1 MYWLLLYDLVD
12 DYLERRE
19 ALRPE
24 HLGVAEA
31 AHERGELVLAGAVPD
46 PFDLAVLVFKGDDQ
60 AVVERFVGQDPYVRG
75 GLVKGW
81 RIRGWNVVI
90 GGDS

>member
-1 MYWLLLYDLVD
+1 MYWLLLYDLVA

-19 ALRPE
+19 ALRSD
-24 HLGVAEA
+24 HLGLAEA

-60 AVVERFVGQDPYVRG
+60 SVVERFVEKDPYVRE
-75 GLVKGW
+75 GLVKDW
-81 RIRGWNVVI
+81 RIRRWNVVI
-90 GGDS
+90 GG

>member
-19 ALRPE
+19 ALRSD
-24 HLGVAEA
+24 HLGLAEA

-60 AVVERFVGQDPYVRG
+60 SVVERFVEKDPYVRE
-75 GLVKGW
+75 GLVKDW
-81 RIRGWNVVI
+81 RIRRWNVVI
-90 GGDS
+90 GG